1 METADLV
8 DRSKIVV
15 LVTGASG
22 YVALHCVKQ
31 LLEAGY
37 SVRGTVRSKKNEQ
50 KIRPLLVLPNAAL
63 RLELVEA
70 DLLKPDGWDSI
81 VDGCTYVLHVASPW
95 PIVADETTVLTA
107 VKGTQCVLQ
116 AAARTRSV
124 KKVVLTSSCSAI
136 NDGHRNDERIF
147 DETCWANLESPKV
160 EYYAR
165 SKTLAERSAWE
176 FWEKLDKD
184 TRFQLTVLNPTFITG
199 PVLSDVENGSC
210 TIIGRIMHLKTFLA
224 CPKACLGLVDVR
236 DVAKAHILAMTN
248 SATDGERILI
258 HAESGWFSDIAKW
271 LFTEF
276 RNKGYPIT
284 IFTAPNWVLKLYAKL
299 GIDPIVEAV
308 LPRVGPELRF
318 DNTKSKTLLE
328 MSYIDPHQSVI
339 SMIYSMIEHKMVK
352 TTRKLAKI
360 QRKQAKKQREN
371 PDFNENFVSTQS

>member
-248 SATDGERILI
+248 SATDGERIL
-258 HAESGWFSDIAKW
+258 
-271 LFTEF
+271 FTPSPVGSL
-276 RNKGYPIT
+276 RHCCYPIT

-308 LPRVGPELRF
+308 LPESWPGIKIL
-318 DNTKSKTLLE
+318 
-328 MSYIDPHQSVI
+328 
-339 SMIYSMIEHKMVK
+339 
-352 TTRKLAKI
+352 TTRRI
-360 QRKQAKKQREN
+360 NEEQRESDVPN
-371 PDFNENFVSTQS
+371 VESAE